1 MGGADYYGI
10 GKKLFVNHRREYMNK
25 IIINKEICN
34 GCKLCFK
41 SCFVDVI
48 KWDAEVKRPVV
59 AYPEDCVQCMVCE
72 ANCPQEALRV
82 VEDLP
87 GYRFPMQHVV
97 E

>member
-1 MGGADYYGI
+1 
-10 GKKLFVNHRREYMNK
+10 MNK
-25 IIINKEICN
+25 IIINREICI
-34 GCKLCFK
+34 GCKICFK

-48 KWDAEVKRPVV
+48 GWDEERKRPTE

-72 ANCPQEALRV
+72 TNCPKGALYV

-87 GYRFPMQHVV
+87 NYRFPLDNVI